1 MENQEEQN
9 ININANSAEDNQAT
23 LDEDRDKKKK
33 ARILIAVEL
42 ILLILVILLAI
53 IFFSSRSGA
62 NFGINI
68 FNREDNNKIV
78 NNAPQSGGLVT
89 NTNNNNSQ
97 DSNIPVVNNPNVST
111 PSSGNS
117 QVVESVRLSLPVPS
131 QSPVS
136 SEEEIP
142 TGAIKILGLEDGFS
156 PNEFRV
162 GANEEIT
169 LALTSRID
177 YPVILTF
184 YEETMPAI
192 SIGCGPRE
200 TRWVTF
206 TTPNTPGRYTFR
218 NDVFG
223 KSGQTGVMI
232 VE

>member
-1 MENQEEQN
+1 
-9 ININANSAEDNQAT
+9 
-23 LDEDRDKKKK
+23 
-33 ARILIAVEL
+33 
-42 ILLILVILLAI
+42 
-53 IFFSSRSGA
+53 
-62 NFGINI
+62 
-68 FNREDNNKIV
+68 
-78 NNAPQSGGLVT
+78 
-89 NTNNNNSQ
+89 
-97 DSNIPVVNNPNVST
+97 
-111 PSSGNS
+111 
-117 QVVESVRLSLPVPS
+117 VPS

-192 SIGCGPRE
+192 SIGCGPME

-206 TTPNTPGRYTFR
+206 TTPSTPGRYTFR

-223 KSGQTGVMI
+223 KSSQTGVMI